1 MKLLGAVAVV
11 AVTGFVTP
19 AYWSATRSVLFHE
32 IPEAI
37 ASSVIAPAEAKDRI
51 KVHHDIPWYET
62 HPAERAEVIRL
73 CRKDTLIARS
83 SDCANA
89 ELGSVGARAKAGLGW
104 NKPSDGIIP
113 LEEYVR
119 RHGG

>member
-1 MKLLGAVAVV
+1 MRLIPAAAAVTMAALMAPYYGACVGSLFVHDIPHAVV
-11 AVTGFVTP
+11 
-19 AYWSATRSVLFHE
+19 SSL
-32 IPEAI
+32 IP
-37 ASSVIAPAEAKDRI
+37 SAEAGDRI
-51 KVHHDIPWYET
+51 KHRDIPWYES
-62 HPAERAEVIRL
+62 HPRERAEMIRL
-73 CRKDTLIARS
+73 CRRDTLIARS

-119 RHGG
+119 LHGG